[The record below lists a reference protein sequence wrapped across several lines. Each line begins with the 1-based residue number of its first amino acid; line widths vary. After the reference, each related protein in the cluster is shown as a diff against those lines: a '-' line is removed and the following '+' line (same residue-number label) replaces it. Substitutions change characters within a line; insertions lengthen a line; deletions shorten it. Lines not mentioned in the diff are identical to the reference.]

1 MQQCAQF
8 AGEHLSEPLSEMR
21 TGISDGIY
29 PGFQKDTAMP
39 ELE

>member
-8 AGEHLSEPLSEMR
+8 AREHLSEPLSEML

-39 ELE
+39 EL